1 MTLQCSHR
9 TILPSSQTPYIHQ
22 NASPKAVSLIASCL
36 ITWILISSQRSWN
49 SADRTRVSAPMLVT
63 GDGGDGFWHNCY
75 IETTH
80 PISSLLTASC
90 LLTLSTLYILT
101 SCNSA
106 DLMTVWALPVAPG
119 GSEAAIGLIVSYN
132 IRRNCAWHCMFR
144 KLRAANVLCLQQQ
157 N

>member
-1 MTLQCSHR
+1 
-9 TILPSSQTPYIHQ
+9 
-22 NASPKAVSLIASCL
+22 
-36 ITWILISSQRSWN
+36 
-49 SADRTRVSAPMLVT
+49 MLVT
-63 GDGGDGFWHNCY
+63 ADGGDGFWHNCY

-90 LLTLSTLYILT
+90 LLKLTTLYILF

-106 DLMTVWALPVAPG
+106 DLMTVCALPVVPG

-132 IRRNCAWHCMFR
+132 IRHKCAQCMLR

-157 N
+157 G